1 MKDVEGLVFTVL
13 VVDDEPNIRLGAE
26 RILRGTGFEVV
37 TAESGEKGL
46 EVLQEQTCNI
56 LLLDLM
62 MPGMGGM
69 EVLKRVALSH
79 PEIVVIVITGYATL
93 ETAVEAMKWGA
104 YDFIPK
110 PFQPDQLRI
119 VVSRSA
125 EKLRLKEEHKRLAE
139 ERLQSLRAIDL
150 EKNRTRAIVQSM
162 AEGVVLTDSDSR
174 VILCNPAAQRFLSL
188 DQTPIPAASFDTC
201 IPLPILRELV
211 QSVCDC
217 NDPSTEQVCTRELQL
232 EDGTWLLA
240 KVSPV
245 ITGSG
250 DDRGALT
257 VLSDITTQKSL
268 AEMKSEFVAKVSH
281 ELRSPLAS
289 INQTLSVVISDL
301 ENDEHEETNRRLNR
315 VRDRTRGLLDLIA
328 DLLDLS
334 RMELGTKDRCCE
346 ETNPVEILTH
356 SVEMFTHKLE
366 EKHLSFVSRMP
377 EAEEVSIYTD
387 PRELESV
394 YENLLSNAIKYTE
407 DGGEIVVEGTIENDA
422 FCVSIRDSGIG
433 IAVEELPHIFDK
445 FYRVRSRE
453 TRMVVGTGLGLPIV
467 KGIIDAHGGAIDV
480 ESDVGKGTTFTVKLP
495 LTQQGLKET
504 LDV

>member
-1 MKDVEGLVFTVL
+1 MEGLVFTVL

-26 RILRGTGFEVV
+26 RILKGTGFEVV

-46 EVLQEQTCNI
+46 EVLTSTSCHI

-69 EVLKRVALSH
+69 EVLKRVAVSH
-79 PEIVVIVITGYATL
+79 PEVVVIVITGYATL

-110 PFQPDQLRI
+110 PFQPDSLRI
-119 VVSRSA
+119 VVSRAA

-150 EKNRTRAIVQSM
+150 EKTRTRAIVQSM
-162 AEGVVLTDSDSR
+162 SEGVVLSDSNGR

-188 DQTPIPAASFDTC
+188 DQTPIPSSTVEAC
-201 IPLPILRELV
+201 IPEPSLRELV
-211 QSVCDC
+211 QQVCCEKDAV
-217 NDPSTEQVCTRELQL
+217 SEQVCTQELL
-232 EDGTWLLA
+232 LDDGTWLLA

-245 ITGSG
+245 ITGAG
-250 DDRGALT
+250 DDTGALT

-301 ENDEHEETNRRLNR
+301 EGDEHDEDRRRLNR

-328 DLLDLS
+328 DLLDVS
-334 RMELGTKDRCCE
+334 RLELGTNERACE
-346 ETNPVEILTH
+346 EVDPVAVLAHTIE
-356 SVEMFTHKLE
+356 SCAHKLE
-366 EKHLSFVSRMP
+366 EKHLTLAVQLP
-377 EAEEVSIYTD
+377 EDQALCMQAD

-394 YENLLSNAIKYTE
+394 YENLLSNAIKYTP
-407 DGGEIVVEGTIENDA
+407 DGGHIAVEGTIDHGALCVA
-422 FCVSIRDSGIG
+422 FRDSGIG
-433 IAVEELPHIFDK
+433 IAREELPRIFEK
-445 FYRVRSRE
+445 FYRVKSHE
-453 TRMVVGTGLGLPIV
+453 TRMIVGTGLGLPIV
-467 KGIIDAHGGAIDV
+467 KSIIDAHGGVIDV
-480 ESDVGKGTTFTVKLP
+480 DSEPGKGTTFTVKLP
-495 LTQQGLKET
+495 LAPKE
-504 LDV
+504 